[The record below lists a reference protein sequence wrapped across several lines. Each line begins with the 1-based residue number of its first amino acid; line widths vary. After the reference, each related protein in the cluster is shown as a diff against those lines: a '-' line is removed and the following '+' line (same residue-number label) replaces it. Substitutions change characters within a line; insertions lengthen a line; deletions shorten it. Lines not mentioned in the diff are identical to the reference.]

1 VVEGDAPPLL
11 TGIPAAAL
19 ADFERKRFRPGDV
32 VVAEGDYP
40 GALYLVLSGAADV
53 AVIDRQGEEHVVG
66 RVAAG
71 ETIGEMSLFTRN
83 PAIGTVRA
91 TEEVELVVLDELDLQ
106 DLTRRFPDIYRNLI
120 ATLAARLARTDRLAL
135 RERLGRLVVIEDRGG
150 PPVLARALAAS
161 VAWHASTRTAL
172 VDASGDA
179 SVTQPPRSRRREPGI
194 DLVSVSPEALERALG
209 ELRQAYDHV
218 LVRATGPLP
227 PGDVLVGLGGS
238 GEGIALDGFRD
249 GPRPPFRDGV
259 LVPLLTAED
268 EDAVQAGL
276 LGTASPAGAA
286 IGWLAREVS
295 GLKVGVALGSGSLR
309 GYAHLGA
316 LRALERNGIPIDCL
330 AGTSIGAIVG
340 AAYSY
345 FRDTEQVADILDD
358 IGRRVFRPTLP
369 VHSLL
374 STGAVKRWFA
384 RSKLRDAPLEE
395 LPIPLAIVTADLVSQ
410 DEVVLE
416 RGSTVG
422 ALLAAA
428 AIPGIFPAVAMGK
441 RLLVD
446 GSILN
451 PVPVTTAAEMGAG
464 VVVAVRL
471 AGGSGVVQT
480 GVRVEPGETRVPTA
494 VATILGAIEV
504 VQTRVTIQAPDVRTV
519 VVVPNFGSLPEG
531 KIRNFRAGRAYI
543 EAGEEAVEAALPR
556 LSAVMPWLR
565 APGRRAA

>member
-1 VVEGDAPPLL
+1 
-11 TGIPAAAL
+11 
-19 ADFERKRFRPGDV
+19 
-32 VVAEGDYP
+32 
-40 GALYLVLSGAADV
+40 
-53 AVIDRQGEEHVVG
+53 
-66 RVAAG
+66 
-71 ETIGEMSLFTRN
+71 
-83 PAIGTVRA
+83 
-91 TEEVELVVLDELDLQ
+91 
-106 DLTRRFPDIYRNLI
+106 
-120 ATLAARLARTDRLAL
+120 
-135 RERLGRLVVIEDRGG
+135 
-150 PPVLARALAAS
+150 VLARALAAS
-161 VAWHASTRTAL
+161 VAWHASTRTAV

-179 SVTQPPRSRRREPGI
+179 SVPQPPRSPRREPGI
-194 DLVSVSPEALERALG
+194 DLVSVPPEALERALG

-249 GPRPPFRDGV
+249 GPRPPFRDAV

-276 LGTASPAGAA
+276 LGTSSPAGAA

-316 LRALERNGIPIDCL
+316 LRALERNGIPVDCL

-345 FRDTEQVADILDD
+345 FRDTEHVADILDEV
-358 IGRRVFRPTLP
+358 GRRVFRPTLP
-369 VHSLL
+369 VRSLL
-374 STGAVKRWFA
+374 SMGALKRFV
-384 RSKLRDAPLEE
+384 RSELGDAPLEE
-395 LPIPLAIVTADLVSQ
+395 LPIPLAVVTADLVSQ

-422 ALLAAA
+422 ALFAAA
-428 AIPGIFPAVAMGK
+428 AIPGIFPPVPMGK

-480 GVRVEPGETRVPTA
+480 GVRVEPGESRVPTA

-504 VQTRVTIQAPDVRTV
+504 VQTRVTIQAPGVRTV
-519 VVVPNFGSLPEG
+519 VVVPNFGPLPEG

-543 EAGEEAVEAALPR
+543 EAGEEAVDAALPR